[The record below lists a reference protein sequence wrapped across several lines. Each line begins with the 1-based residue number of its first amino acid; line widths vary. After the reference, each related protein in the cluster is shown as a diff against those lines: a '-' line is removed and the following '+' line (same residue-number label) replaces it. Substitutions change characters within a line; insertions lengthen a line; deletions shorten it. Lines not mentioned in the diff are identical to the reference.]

1 MVFWRQSGIL
11 ALTLSL
17 FLMGLGTVPEQ
28 ALGQYDYPGRSPDAD
43 WRQAAQDRIEE
54 HRKADLDV
62 TVLDADGTPVDGAT
76 VAVQMQQHEFNFGTA
91 VNADIIREQTSSNSD
106 PYRKNFLNTFNYG
119 TIETRLKVYR
129 WEGNPNAQ
137 DDVHFTID
145 WLNDQGYG
153 VRGHAALWESWWWN
167 NMDEGSEHYYGD
179 LTGQEIDDRIQGLIQ
194 DRVSEF
200 AGEVR
205 DWDMQNHPKHRQ
217 EIRNYLDSEYNM
229 GWGETV
235 PGWWAVAH
243 NNDETANMG
252 INEQNIVQ
260 AYDWANWSNWKG
272 DYEWWISTFLPNNGV
287 QVDNIGMMAHAQ
299 LGRLTGIPDVLD
311 VYDRFG
317 QYAPIY
323 ISELHITYENFN
335 NRTWTDGS
343 AAEKSAQ
350 ADYLRD
356 FLTASFSHPDVET
369 VVHWTFWEGAAWR
382 STSALYEGPADPN
395 DGMTNWDLRDH
406 GQEWRRLIYQDWWT
420 DDQGQTNAQ
429 GTYSTRGFKG
439 DYEVA
444 VSDNGRTRVVPATL
458 SDGGA
463 NVEVSDIPSLYG
475 SEDALMLGADDDYAR
490 LEQTE
495 SINTDA
501 PFETRTIDLWF
512 KAATVEGGT
521 PQMLY
526 EEGGGWTGFNIFIA
540 GEKLYAGAWNEH
552 KGGDTPYPS
561 WGTWLSTSQVEA
573 GTWHHVA
580 LVYDEPDGLL
590 RAYLDGEPFGE
601 ATPGGKV
608 AAHPDANGI
617 GNRAGNT
624 NFGNGWTD
632 VNSPFEGTIDQVRVW
647 DAGFTKQEV
656 QTWMRRTVS
665 DPLGRED
672 LLATY
677 RFDESLLDEAYSVN
691 TVYEGG
697 SPQYAASGAALGQQS
712 EVVADG
718 TGGVGSVTV
727 DVSASGSDAVQVYQ
741 FGDPTGEIK
750 SVASEAAESRLN
762 LVWGLGMIGDSP
774 SADVLLDFSEAEGVN
789 DPANVVLLRRSGP
802 EDAWTDVTSEWTR
815 DGRTFT
821 KDGVS
826 ASGEYAVGGARTDL
840 PVELTGFRGTRTA
853 DGVTLTWQTS
863 SETNNARFVVER
875 AGEWTNGGE
884 GEREK
889 ASWTQIGSVQGAGST
904 EASQAYRFTDDDL
917 PFAADVLRYRLKQV
931 DLDGTT
937 HRSGTV
943 TVRRRAV
950 SNLKLLKTAPNPA
963 RNEVTVRFAVPSQ
976 SQDSRIT
983 LRLYDTLGRQVR
995 SVRGVMGA
1003 GRHARQI
1010 DLSGLTSGVYFL
1022 RLRAGTQTVTQRLT
1036 VVR

>member
-1 MVFWRQSGIL
+1 MPVFRPKPGIL
-11 ALTLSL
+11 SLALPLL
-17 FLMGLGTVPEQ
+17 LMGLGAVPER

-43 WRQAAQDRIEE
+43 WRDAAQDRIEQ
-54 HRKADLDV
+54 HRKADLNVD
-62 TVLDADGTPVDGAT
+62 VLDAEGNPVEGAT
-76 VAVQMQQHEFNFGTA
+76 VDVLMQQHEFNFGTA
-91 VNADIIREQTSSNSD
+91 INADIIREQTSSNSD
-106 PYRKNFLNTFNYG
+106 PYRKNFLETFNYG

-129 WEGNPNAQ
+129 WEGNPNPQ

-179 LTGQEIDDRIQGLIQ
+179 LTGQEIDDRIKGLIQ

-217 EIRNYLDSEYNM
+217 EIRNYLDSEYGM

-235 PGWWAVAH
+235 PGWWEVAH
-243 NNDETANMG
+243 NNDPDANMG

-260 AYDWANWSNWKG
+260 KYDWAGEDGWRDS
-272 DYEWWISTFLPNNGV
+272 YEWWLNSFHPNNGV
-287 QVDNIGMMAHAQ
+287 NVEGVGMMAHAQ
-299 LGRLTGIPDVLD
+299 LGRLTGIPEVLD

-323 ISELHITYENFN
+323 ISELHITYEDFGNK
-335 NRTWTDGS
+335 TWTDGS

-382 STSALYEGPADPN
+382 GTSALYEGPADPN

-406 GQEWRRLIYQDWWT
+406 GQEWRRLINQEWWT

-458 SDGGA
+458 SDGGT
-463 NVEVSDIPSLYG
+463 NVEVSGIPSLYG
-475 SEDALMLGADDDYAR
+475 SEDALMLGAGDDYAR
-490 LEQTE
+490 LEEAE
-495 SINTDA
+495 SINTDG

-526 EEGGGWTGFNIFIA
+526 EEGGGQAGFNIFVA
-540 GEKLYAGAWNEH
+540 AQELYAGAWNEQ
-552 KGGDTPYPS
+552 GGDTPYPD
-561 WGTWLSTSQVEA
+561 WDIWFSTPEVEA

-580 LVYDEPDGLL
+580 LVYDEPNGRL
-590 RAYLDGEPFGE
+590 RAYLDGEPFGT
-601 ATPGGKV
+601 ATPDGKV
-608 AAHPDANGI
+608 AAHADDNGI
-617 GNRAGNT
+617 GNRAGST
-624 NFGNGWTD
+624 NLPISDGGTT

-677 RFDESLLDEAYSVN
+677 RFDEELLDEAYSVN

-697 SPQYAASGAALGQQS
+697 SPQFTASGASLGQLSQ
-712 EVVADG
+712 VVADG
-718 TGGVGSVTV
+718 TGGVGSVSV
-727 DVSASGSDAVQVYQ
+727 DVAADAENDAVQVYQ
-741 FGDPTGEIK
+741 FGEPNGDIRTVESG
-750 SVASEAAESRLN
+750 AAESRLS
-762 LVWGLGMIGDSP
+762 LVWGLGALGSP
-774 SADVLLDFSEAEGVN
+774 SADATFDFSAADGVN
-789 DPANVVLLRRSGP
+789 DPSTVKLLRRAGP
-802 EDAWTDVTSEWTR
+802 NDSWTDVTSDWTR
-815 DGRTFT
+815 DGASFT
-821 KDGVS
+821 KENVS
-826 ASGEYAVGGARTDL
+826 SFGEFAVGGPRNNL
-840 PVELTGFRGTRTA
+840 PVELTGLRGTRA
-853 DGVTLTWQTS
+853 DDGIKLTWQTT
-863 SETNNARFVVER
+863 SETNNAGFRILRSDAGDHGGDAGWTDVGFVE
-875 AGEWTNGGE
+875 
-884 GEREK
+884 
-889 ASWTQIGSVQGAGST
+889 GAGTTSD
-904 EASQAYRFTDDDL
+904 SKRYRFTDREV
-917 PFAADVLRYRLKQV
+917 PFAADALTYRLKQV
-931 DLDGTT
+931 DTDGTT
-937 HRSGTV
+937 TLSETV
-943 TVRRRAV
+943 TVERAPV
-950 SNLKLLKTAPNPA
+950 DAARLLPSTPNPA
-963 RNEVTVRFAVPSQ
+963 QEQVRVRFTVPEQ
-976 SQDSRIT
+976 SGGESVT
-983 LRLYDTLGRQVR
+983 LKLFDMLGRQVR
-995 SVRGVMGA
+995 SVQTSA
-1003 GRHARQI
+1003 TSGRHRHQF
-1010 DLSGLTSGVYFL
+1010 DVSGLNSGTYFL
-1022 RLRAGTQTVTQRLT
+1022 RLEAGGQTDTQRLT